1 MAKRGP
7 GLEGID
13 AANPAFRRLLCFSF
27 LLHLSTVTIFNIV
40 VYLPAREIK
49 YFNFEV
55 VEMRRPAA
63 ATAAAASPNN
73 ARLRLGGA
81 PGLPEIVLPTLEFA
95 TLERLRIRQEG
106 IDDPGLY
113 AKLFPGEP
121 RDPWQ
126 RLTLS
131 LGRARLSLSRAL
143 SSQPREADPAIPIY
157 RPADGFEAFI
167 EWEDGVAPR
176 RLLFAPP
183 VKALWDMN
191 PDSLERPIE
200 VVLKVSAEGRVIS
213 VWSPTSGE
221 TDLIDAVQLSVLKYR
236 FEPVLGDVEPD
247 ESEGL
252 RIKRTAQ
259 DTAAATLYIRT
270 ARNAP

>member
-95 TLERLRIRQEG
+95 TLERLRIRQAG

-113 AKLFPGEP
+113 G
-121 RDPWQ
+121 RDPAVFA
-126 RLTLS
+126 TKS
-131 LGRARLSLSRAL
+131 SAL
-143 SSQPREADPAIPIY
+143 
-157 RPADGFEAFI
+157 
-167 EWEDGVAPR
+167 
-176 RLLFAPP
+176 
-183 VKALWDMN
+183 
-191 PDSLERPIE
+191 
-200 VVLKVSAEGRVIS
+200 
-213 VWSPTSGE
+213 
-221 TDLIDAVQLSVLKYR
+221 
-236 FEPVLGDVEPD
+236 
-247 ESEGL
+247 
-252 RIKRTAQ
+252 
-259 DTAAATLYIRT
+259 AAAETELAVAEEQWLALEILREEQ
-270 ARNAP
+270 